1 MSVLPPTPGLQ
12 TTFEDNNEELLH
24 LLTNAWENPLNVTES
39 KWTRDYLTKLT
50 TLSLEELLHEPA
62 ELREEQAKAERD
74 AQQLAF
80 RDYPSFLH
88 AQTCRREAEETLDG
102 LHVHLGEF
110 ITSVPELQQACEEF
124 TLQATE
130 LKQERGKITKIP
142 QLMETCVWNGYYSE
156 AMDLASHVRLLQ
168 VRYPLPV
175 VKSIQQQVQ
184 ASSDL
189 MLIQLISHLQKP
201 IRLAASMNV
210 VGFLRRM
217 DVFESE
223 PQLRLVFLRC
233 RNEFLQQR
241 LTRVKRDISE
251 DPRQRST
258 DAFEYLKRYID
269 VIREQVFEIGTQY
282 MSIFSNEQGSLL
294 SDYMVNITLLIKSTL
309 KTHLP
314 MIEDTSALA
323 SLLSQ
328 LQYCGLSLGR
338 IGLDFRHIFV
348 QSFEEAVQPMILKW
362 IDLATEDLVKIIVK
376 STKEASAPSTWMSS
390 KTVSQSNEEGKRH
403 TFQPPL
409 LLVGYPS
416 LAIFTNGILSAFNA
430 LRLLPA
436 LSLFLPIQNHLE
448 ACFLEIGNALKQY
461 SDQAVSHIP
470 DEIVYLQSFTAAF
483 VRCCIPYLKFCL
495 VDGIYSEL
503 SALGAVDEDLE
514 LLLVDYLP
522 VVEKEHKEENLAE
535 EDVLLEGFVKEMD
548 EKSTLEN
555 SSLEEP
561 VESIDTDTVKDA
573 DESITIKNTT
583 LEEPVESISAVD
595 VEKQEADENV
605 TIENAP
611 LDEPVASVN
620 AVDVD
625 KEETDEN
632 VTVESATLD
641 EPVELA
647 NTDTVDNELNNNSLV
662 ESNPMGEIQEENPSK
677 EEERTDKLINPK
689 EDNEHD
695 TSLEVVKE
703 DETPKDTV
711 IDNKVSDLE
720 NVEQEA
726 AEDSKANVLETE
738 EDSIDLEQPVQP
750 SGAVAEDP
758 LKEDKSVVIDSMVE
772 DSSAPQ
778 EESEQIHATTTT
790 TDNST
795 SEPIE
800 QTDDKEV
807 EEKPTPE
814 KKQQSQQKK
823 SKKHKGK
830 KGRR

>member
-1 MSVLPPTPGLQ
+1 M
-12 TTFEDNNEELLH
+12 
-24 LLTNAWENPLNVTES
+24 LTKGWENPLNISES

-50 TLSLEELLHEPA
+50 ALSLDELLHEPA
-62 ELREEQAKAERD
+62 ELREEQVKAKRD

-110 ITSVPELQQACEEF
+110 ISSVPELQQACEEF
-124 TLQATE
+124 TLKATE
-130 LKQERGKITKIP
+130 LKEERGKITSVLEHQNVLTDLLEIP

-223 PQLRLVFLRC
+223 LQLRLVFLRC

-241 LTRVKRDISE
+241 LSRVKRDLSE

-258 DAFEYLKRYID
+258 DAFEYLKRFID

-282 MSIFSNEQGSLL
+282 MSIFSNDQGSSLL
-294 SDYMVNITLLIKSTL
+294 SDYMVNITLLIKNTL

-362 IDLATEDLVKIIVK
+362 IDSATEDLVKIIVK
-376 STKEASAPSTWMSS
+376 STEEAAAPSTWMSS
-390 KTVSQSNEEGKRH
+390 KIVSQTAVGANEEEKRH
-403 TFQPPL
+403 AFQPPL

-470 DEIVYLQSFTAAF
+470 DEVVYVQSFSAAF
-483 VRCCIPYLKFCL
+483 VRCCVPYLKFCL

-503 SALGAVDEDLE
+503 SAPGAVDEDLE

-522 VVEKEHKEENLAE
+522 VVEKEYKEEEVE
-535 EDVLLEGFVKEMD
+535 EDKENEVMKVEEKEADVDEHVTLNNTAVQEDPSPADTTRDNENDVTVEGSNNSSNVSDSVVVENRAVKEIQEETINEEKD
-548 EKSTLEN
+548 EEKTDELMKPNEDTKHG
-555 SSLEEP
+555 
-561 VESIDTDTVKDA
+561 DTDSPSESGVNETQKD
-573 DESITIKNTT
+573 
-583 LEEPVESISAVD
+583 
-595 VEKQEADENV
+595 
-605 TIENAP
+605 
-611 LDEPVASVN
+611 
-620 AVDVD
+620 
-625 KEETDEN
+625 N
-632 VTVESATLD
+632 VTVEEKEEAGDNYDATEEKTDAVHETEKSA
-641 EPVELA
+641 ENPVEPA
-647 NTDTVDNELNNNSLV
+647 EKSPVAEEPLV
-662 ESNPMGEIQEENPSK
+662 EE
-677 EEERTDKLINPK
+677 
-689 EDNEHD
+689 
-695 TSLEVVKE
+695 
-703 DETPKDTV
+703 
-711 IDNKVSDLE
+711 
-720 NVEQEA
+720 
-726 AEDSKANVLETE
+726 
-738 EDSIDLEQPVQP
+738 
-750 SGAVAEDP
+750 
-758 LKEDKSVVIDSMVE
+758 KSVIVEDTPASVDSMPTE
-772 DSSAPQ
+772 AKLEEAK
-778 EESEQIHATTTT
+778 EESEPIHAEVTPTVE
-790 TDNST
+790 NST
-795 SEPIE
+795 SEAPTQEELPSTAEHSDEE
-800 QTDDKEV
+800 QSKEDDGVVKE
-807 EEKPTPE
+807 EAEAKSTPDNKKPQP
-814 KKQQSQQKK
+814 QQPKK

>member
-12 TTFEDNNEELLH
+12 TTFDDNNDELLQ
-24 LLTNAWENPLNVTES
+24 LLTKGWENPLNISES

-50 TLSLEELLHEPA
+50 ALSLDELLHEPA
-62 ELREEQAKAERD
+62 ELREEQVKAKRD

-110 ITSVPELQQACEEF
+110 ISSVPELQQACEEF
-124 TLQATE
+124 TLKATE
-130 LKQERGKITKIP
+130 LKEKRGKITSVLEHQNVLTDLLEIP

-217 DVFESE
+217 DVFASE
-223 PQLRLVFLRC
+223 LQLRLVFLRC

-241 LTRVKRDISE
+241 LSRVKRDLSE

-258 DAFEYLKRYID
+258 DAFEYLKRFID

-282 MSIFSNEQGSLL
+282 MSIFSNDQGSSLL
-294 SDYMVNITLLIKSTL
+294 SDYMVNITLLIKNTL
-309 KTHLP
+309 KTYLS

-362 IDLATEDLVKIIVK
+362 IDSATEDLVKIIVK
-376 STKEASAPSTWMSS
+376 STEEAAAPSTWMSS
-390 KTVSQSNEEGKRH
+390 KIVSQTAVGANEEEKRH
-403 TFQPPL
+403 AFQPPL

-470 DEIVYLQSFTAAF
+470 DEVVYVQSFSAAF
-483 VRCCIPYLKFCL
+483 VRCCVPYLKFCL

-503 SALGAVDEDLE
+503 SAPGAVDEDLE

-522 VVEKEHKEENLAE
+522 VVEKEYKEEEVE
-535 EDVLLEGFVKEMD
+535 EDKENEVTKEEEKEADVDEHVTLNNTAIQEDLSPADTTRDNENDVTVEVSNNSSNVSDSVVVENRAVKEIQEETINEEKD
-548 EKSTLEN
+548 EEKTDELIKPNEDTKHG
-555 SSLEEP
+555 
-561 VESIDTDTVKDA
+561 DTDSPSESGVNETQKD
-573 DESITIKNTT
+573 
-583 LEEPVESISAVD
+583 
-595 VEKQEADENV
+595 
-605 TIENAP
+605 
-611 LDEPVASVN
+611 
-620 AVDVD
+620 
-625 KEETDEN
+625 N
-632 VTVESATLD
+632 VTVEEKEEAGDNHDATEEKTD
-641 EPVELA
+641 AVHETEKNAENPVEPA
-647 NTDTVDNELNNNSLV
+647 EKSPVTEEPLV
-662 ESNPMGEIQEENPSK
+662 EENSVIAEDTPASVDSMPTEAKLEEAKEESEPIHAEVTPTVENSTSDAPTQEELPSTAEHSDEEQSK
-677 EEERTDKLINPK
+677 ED
-689 EDNEHD
+689 DG
-695 TSLEVVKE
+695 VVKE
-703 DETPKDTV
+703 EAEAKSTP
-711 IDNKVSDLE
+711 DNK
-720 NVEQEA
+720 
-726 AEDSKANVLETE
+726 KP
-738 EDSIDLEQPVQP
+738 QPQQP
-750 SGAVAEDP
+750 
-758 LKEDKSVVIDSMVE
+758 
-772 DSSAPQ
+772 
-778 EESEQIHATTTT
+778 
-790 TDNST
+790 
-795 SEPIE
+795 
-800 QTDDKEV
+800 
-807 EEKPTPE
+807 
-814 KKQQSQQKK
+814 KK